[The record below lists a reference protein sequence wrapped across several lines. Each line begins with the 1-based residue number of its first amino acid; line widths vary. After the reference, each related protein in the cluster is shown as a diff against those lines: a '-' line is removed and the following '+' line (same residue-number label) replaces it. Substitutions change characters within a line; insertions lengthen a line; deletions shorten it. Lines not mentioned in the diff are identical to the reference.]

1 MLVLDRRKRRRDAV
15 IGRVAGERLGKG
27 DKSGDADRRK
37 AIQQKLKEVEQ
48 KRSGDRKFRLP
59 DLIAQAGLSILPLHF
74 VLLCIGAGLCMGLML
89 YISVS
94 PLMGVLG
101 LVVGGLGLPRFVLSF
116 MTKRRLTRFTA
127 LFADGIDVIVRGVR
141 SGLPLGECIKIIGR
155 ELPEPVGGE
164 FRMVTEGLRLG
175 LTVEES
181 LVRMTAR
188 VPTPE
193 TRFFAIVIGIQQQTG
208 GNLADTLSKLTEVL
222 RARKRM
228 RDKVQAM
235 SSEAKA
241 SAGIIGSLPP
251 AVGGILFLVAPDYIG
266 LLFTTDMGNWV
277 IFGSLLWM
285 GFGIMVMRGMIS
297 FEM

>member
-1 MLVLDRRKRRRDAV
+1 MLFLDRRKRRRDAV

-27 DKSGDADRRK
+27 ERSGEADRRK

-48 KRSGDRKFRLP
+48 KRSGEHKFRLS
-59 DLIAQAGLSILPLHF
+59 DLIAQAGLTMPQSQF
-74 VLLCIGAGLCMGLML
+74 LML
-89 YISVS
+89 CAA
-94 PLMGVLG
+94 LG
-101 LVVGGLGLPRFVLSF
+101 LGLGGLLYVLMSPAMAALGFLVGGLGLPRFALAF
-116 MTKRRLTRFTA
+116 MTKRRLAQFTG
-127 LFADGIDVIVRGVR
+127 LFADGLDVIVRGVR

-155 ELPEPVGGE
+155 ELPDPVGSE
-164 FRMVTEGLRLG
+164 FRMVNEGLRLG

-181 LVRMTAR
+181 LIRMTAR
-188 VPTPE
+188 VPTAE

-241 SAGIIGSLPP
+241 SAGIIGSLPI
-251 AVGGILFLVAPDYIG
+251 AVTGILGAVAPDYIG
-266 LLFTTDMGNWV
+266 LLFTTDFGNW
-277 IFGSLLWM
+277 IITGSLLWM
-285 GFGIMVMRGMIS
+285 GMGIMVMRGMIQ
-297 FEM
+297 FDM